1 MIASGLVQSDFTLRQ
16 QRLRFFGQLVPV
28 GIFDD
33 IPFLD
38 EFLERDLFGAK
49 PAAKGEQANTEIGSG
64 AHKWPVVRFPVRPA
78 SGGRGRVG
86 GAG

>member
-1 MIASGLVQSDFTLRQ
+1 VLGI
-16 QRLRFFGQLVPV
+16 QLAIGEHP
-28 GIFDD
+28 
-33 IPFLD
+33 
-38 EFLERDLFGAK
+38 
-49 PAAKGEQANTEIGSG
+49 AKGEQANTEIGSG